1 MDRNL
6 QNIEDLFRDGLED
19 NEEIPSVQVWD
30 AIDNSLDKDNVV
42 SIQKKYSSL
51 KRVALLLLLLF
62 STQRQLLIEKKV

>member
-30 AIDNSLDKDNVV
+30 AIDNSLDKVN
-42 SIQKKYSSL
+42 IGPLSL
-51 KRVALLLLLLF
+51 RLLTVAVF
-62 STQRQLLIEKKV
+62 E